1 MNSEI
6 RNLTRLIWVTIP
18 EPSQSDHIQKI
29 THIKMLLGFAYAV
42 RHGLLEDHDLFQDVE
57 KLLPEDMKDSVLYEN
72 AMPLPYQIAYRVLFP
87 LVKQS
92 LFPPAFLPLNKG
104 DIDILIRTTCG

>member
-42 RHGLLEDHDLFQDVE
+42 RHGLLEDQGLFQDVE
-57 KLLPEDMKDSVLYEN
+57 KLLPDDMKDSVLYEN
-72 AMPLPYQIAYRVLFP
+72 AMPLPYQIAYRVLSP
-87 LVKQS
+87 LMKQS
-92 LFPPAFLPLNKG
+92 LSSLQLPS
-104 DIDILIRTTCG
+104 CP